1 MSSEFPRLQKKL
13 DELRWEFEKK
23 LQEVIKN
30 NEELEDVE
38 LRISEANFIP
48 RSPISRV
55 AFSLRNRLDSCFDT
69 KTGKIDLSKITEE
82 HISLAQALMKIG
94 RYQETAIHVLT
105 EGLLL
110 TGEDNHSK
118 KIKKLASEALSECG
132 SEIAMFDANN
142 RNEAKELFDIVTMPN
157 GEVCTRW
164 TNSNGERSCYCPS
177 GQLCNA

>member
-1 MSSEFPRLQKKL
+1 
-13 DELRWEFEKK
+13 
-23 LQEVIKN
+23 
-30 NEELEDVE
+30 
-38 LRISEANFIP
+38 
-48 RSPISRV
+48 
-55 AFSLRNRLDSCFDT
+55 
-69 KTGKIDLSKITEE
+69 
-82 HISLAQALMKIG
+82 
-94 RYQETAIHVLT
+94 
-105 EGLLL
+105 LL